1 MQFKQIL
8 PAIILSLVLGAIGL
22 AVQSNSYDVSRP
34 LPEPSSGTS
43 LEQLQFDVVDQERQL
58 NQVRRE
64 LAQAKSELTEAVSL
78 ISRFEALRTRADNL
92 DSTLQSMKQNVP
104 VWKSDLQKANRSYN
118 AASRVAE
125 AKRQEALA
133 ASTARRIQSAEKRVA
148 ELKEICDRKRSQVE
162 AGLYFRNK
170 SKSIK
175 DDEARQHQRR
185 CNTAFASI
193 DRELQP
199 YLSRVTS
206 LSQNIQRY
214 ETTVTE
220 SHSVNAKL
228 KDIGPQ
234 VPAQIARSSELESLI
249 SYLETSVSDHERSL
263 AFAEMKVDEKRSALA
278 RSERE
283 RQREHEVELTRVSRP
298 VYVQKDAA
306 SYAVAGSRNSF
317 TNSRVAPPFKTVSHS
332 TLAKANKWLNTE
344 SGVRHKASCQHFNRT
359 NHGHMCTSDE
369 GVACKKCGG

>member
-22 AVQSNSYDVSRP
+22 AVQSNSYGISHS
-34 LPEPSSGTS
+34 LPETSSATS

-64 LAQAKSELTEAVSL
+64 LAQAKSELAEAVSL
-78 ISRFEALRTRADNL
+78 IRRFEALRTRADNL

-104 VWKSDLQKANRSYN
+104 VWKSDLQKANQSYN
-118 AASRVAE
+118 AALRVAE
-125 AKRQEALA
+125 VKRQEALA
-133 ASTARRIQSAEKRVA
+133 ASTTRQMQSTDRRVA

-175 DDEARQHQRR
+175 DDEARQHQHR

-193 DRELQP
+193 DRELHP
-199 YLSRVTS
+199 HRSRVTS
-206 LSQNIQRY
+206 LTQCIQRY
-214 ETTVTE
+214 ETTVAE
-220 SHSVNAKL
+220 SKSVNAQL

-234 VPAQIARSSELESLI
+234 VPSQIARRSELESLI

-263 AFAEMKVDEKRSALA
+263 AFAEMKVDEKRSVLA
-278 RSERE
+278 RLERE
-283 RQREHEVELTRVSRP
+283 RLREHEVELARASRP
-298 VYVQKDAA
+298 VYVQKDAS

-317 TNSRVAPPFKTVSHS
+317 SNSGAAPPFKTVSHS
-332 TLAKANKWLNTE
+332 TPAKANKWLNTE
-344 SGVRHKASCQHFNRT
+344 SGVRHNASCQHFNRT